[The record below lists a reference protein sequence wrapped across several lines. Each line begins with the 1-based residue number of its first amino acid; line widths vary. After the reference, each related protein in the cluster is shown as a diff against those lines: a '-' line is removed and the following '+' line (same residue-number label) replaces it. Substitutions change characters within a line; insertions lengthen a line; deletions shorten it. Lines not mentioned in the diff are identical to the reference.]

1 MQRLVLLVEEPAHTA
16 RRGYCEHTFM
26 NDYHCLVTLELGLGS
41 ETNNNNNNHLLY
53 FLSSLLAIFSSTL
66 FCVYQTSQPSPGG
79 QSTCSSDQSPI
90 SFYPSSGVQLAVSA
104 GRSPGEGLEEDEEKE
119 ENDEE
124 ADEECEGEPAPI
136 MDSTVST
143 ATTAML
149 TLQARRSVG
158 RPLRWMEHIKM
169 ERLKQVN
176 GALPR
181 LGPLSPTPPPKG
193 STLPNILGKG
203 KNNFFNF
210 LKFLCSMEY
219 PYFDLWL
226 SSGGQ
231 FTVNKHQIKTSHT
244 VRNRLSWIPSCP
256 FWLKHS
262 CKTNA

>member
-1 MQRLVLLVEEPAHTA
+1 MA
-16 RRGYCEHTFM
+16 
-26 NDYHCLVTLELGLGS
+26 
-41 ETNNNNNNHLLY
+41 LLY
-53 FLSSLLAIFSSTL
+53 IVSSPLIGV
-66 FCVYQTSQPSPGG
+66 CQTSQPSPGG

-90 SFYPSSGVQLAVSA
+90 STYPSSGVQLALSA

-119 ENDEE
+119 ENEE
-124 ADEECEGEPAPI
+124 DADEECEGEPAPI

-203 KNNFFNF
+203 EMNFFMV
-210 LKFLCSMEY
+210 LCKIA
-219 PYFDLWL
+219 F
-226 SSGGQ
+226 
-231 FTVNKHQIKTSHT
+231 
-244 VRNRLSWIPSCP
+244 
-256 FWLKHS
+256 
-262 CKTNA
+262 